1 MKKRLLA
8 IAMTL
13 AMALSLLP
21 VGALASGDAQIVESG
36 SVQGSTIHYE
46 LTRNDDGA
54 DTLTLRFYET
64 DTDRE
69 DAGVMPDFAVKDEP
83 EYADAIDKY
92 QNAPWYAYR
101 NQITHV
107 IYDESITKT
116 GYLTATHLYNCA
128 QFDFLNEGVEVVG
141 GTIYYIQPVTAVSVV
156 LNRSVDAKWADNA
169 IHYDS
174 EEDKTKFTT
183 SYFDV
188 EAYIEKYT
196 ALLTMDASKLNNEDR
211 AAIQAACAEYEA
223 KSPAFRDAV
232 NQTAVDGRTFGQ
244 VLEEL
249 SQAIGGEDVTLVV
262 MDEGEV
268 QNSTIHYE
276 LTRNDDVA
284 DTLTL
289 RFYET
294 DTDREDAGVM
304 PDFDATDAENEKI
317 NYYQNAPWY
326 ARRNQITHVIYDE
339 SITRT
344 GYLTAAH
351 LYNCAQ
357 YDFLNPSVEL
367 AHNTIHINGEIL
379 AEAVKLRCSSGA
391 TGVERAIF
399 LNEGNGANP
408 ELVSISYL
416 EAEAFETQYG
426 SLLAEA
432 TSLTEVQAAELKAA
446 FEALHPVCK
455 VQLSVDTLPGTDVT
469 YRDRL
474 DDLLEAAGFG
484 PVDDTSA
491 VKTGTIPSPD
501 EN

>member
-1 MKKRLLA
+1 M
-8 IAMTL
+8 
-13 AMALSLLP
+13 
-21 VGALASGDAQIVESG
+21 
-36 SVQGSTIHYE
+36 
-46 LTRNDDGA
+46 
-54 DTLTLRFYET
+54 
-64 DTDRE
+64 
-69 DAGVMPDFAVKDEP
+69 
-83 EYADAIDKY
+83 
-92 QNAPWYAYR
+92 
-101 NQITHV
+101 
-107 IYDESITKT
+107 
-116 GYLTATHLYNCA
+116 
-128 QFDFLNEGVEVVG
+128 
-141 GTIYYIQPVTAVSVV
+141 
-156 LNRSVDAKWADNA
+156 
-169 IHYDS
+169 
-174 EEDKTKFTT
+174 
-183 SYFDV
+183 
-188 EAYIEKYT
+188 
-196 ALLTMDASKLNNEDR
+196 
-211 AAIQAACAEYEA
+211 
-223 KSPAFRDAV
+223 
-232 NQTAVDGRTFGQ
+232 
-244 VLEEL
+244 LEEL

-276 LTRNDDVA
+276 LTRNDDGA

-391 TGVERAIF
+391 TGVERSIF

-416 EAEAFETQYG
+416 EAEAF
-426 SLLAEA
+426 
-432 TSLTEVQAAELKAA
+432 
-446 FEALHPVCK
+446 
-455 VQLSVDTLPGTDVT
+455 
-469 YRDRL
+469 
-474 DDLLEAAGFG
+474 
-484 PVDDTSA
+484 
-491 VKTGTIPSPD
+491 
-501 EN
+501 